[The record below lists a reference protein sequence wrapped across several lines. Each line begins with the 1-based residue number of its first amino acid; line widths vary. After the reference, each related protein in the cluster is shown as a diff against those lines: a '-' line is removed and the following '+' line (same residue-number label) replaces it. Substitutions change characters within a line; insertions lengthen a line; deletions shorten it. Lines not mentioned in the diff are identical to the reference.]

1 MITPE
6 ETSEHVTRLLEQ
18 MDGSLSPTET
28 CIVLHC
34 AANLMDT
41 HIEIQ
46 GEHMAM
52 LLAINGGEEDDD

>member
-6 ETSEHVTRLLEQ
+6 ETSEHVTRLLSLI
-18 MDGSLSPTET
+18 DDTLSPTET

>member
-6 ETSEHVTRLLEQ
+6 ETSEHVTRLLSLI
-18 MDGSLSPTET
+18 DDTLSPTEV

-41 HIEIQ
+41 HVEIQ
-46 GEHMAM
+46 GEHLAM
-52 LLAINGGEEDDD
+52 IAAINGGDYED